1 MTTRFGFTLGRS
13 ITQPKSHC
21 LSCSKLNVGSS
32 WNFDGIVLIR
42 KNLRVLFGMDRVKYV
57 CWNVEYLCYCEY
69 CGFNNNLPTIQ
80 LTKFFLILAA
90 CSLRHAYNFIQANK
104 VTSSHYHLYLF
115 IFLLLLFFVFYRPPP
130 SIPTPQPRT
139 SS

>member
-1 MTTRFGFTLGRS
+1 M
-13 ITQPKSHC
+13 
-21 LSCSKLNVGSS
+21 GSS

-69 CGFNNNLPTIQ
+69 CGFDNNLPTIQ
-80 LTKFFLILAA
+80 LTKCFLILAA

-104 VTSSHYHLYLF
+104 VTSSHYRLYLF
-115 IFLLLLFFVFYRPPP
+115 IFVVDVVFCFL
-130 SIPTPQPRT
+130 SEL
-139 SS
+139 